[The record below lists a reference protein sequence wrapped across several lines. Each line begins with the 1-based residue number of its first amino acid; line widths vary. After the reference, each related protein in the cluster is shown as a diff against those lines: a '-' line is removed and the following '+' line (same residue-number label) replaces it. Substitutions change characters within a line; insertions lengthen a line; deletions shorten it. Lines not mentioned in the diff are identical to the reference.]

1 MSLSDNV
8 KRYIEEHIYLI
19 DTNQYEALWLRAFDE
34 FTYDDMICMAKFL
47 YEAHINIETDR
58 EKALVTLITW
68 AIEDWTLCDEGVT
81 QMLVRDF
88 IETFLYNRFGYPL
101 PYVIDVIY
109 KNKNTW
115 INEVDIFVENG
126 MCVIN
131 RQKSIIAKLY
141 NSMET
146 N

>member
-8 KRYIEEHIYLI
+8 KRYIEEHIHLI
-19 DTNQYEALWLRAFDE
+19 DTNQYEALWLQAFDE

-47 YEAHINIETDR
+47 YKADINIETDR

-68 AIEDWTLCDEGVT
+68 AIDDWALREEGVT
-81 QMLVRDF
+81 QMPVRDF
-88 IETFLYNRFGYPL
+88 IEAFLDNRFGYPL
-101 PYVIDVIY
+101 PYVIDVMY
-109 KNKNTW
+109 KNKNIW

-126 MCVIN
+126 ICVIN
-131 RQKSIIAKLY
+131 REKSIVAKLY
-141 NSMET
+141 NSMEA